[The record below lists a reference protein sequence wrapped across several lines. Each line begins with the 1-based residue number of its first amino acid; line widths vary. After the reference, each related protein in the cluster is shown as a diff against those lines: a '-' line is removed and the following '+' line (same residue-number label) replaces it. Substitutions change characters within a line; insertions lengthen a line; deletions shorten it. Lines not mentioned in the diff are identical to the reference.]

1 MERRHKIAIF
11 GDKNALVLRGESGKI
26 FIRCLVAQGKI
37 ESMKRIVTSSGQIV
51 GESSGK
57 LGINKELHPTTGSI
71 R

>member
-1 MERRHKIAIF
+1 ME
-11 GDKNALVLRGESGKI
+11 
-26 FIRCLVAQGKI
+26 
-37 ESMKRIVTSSGQIV
+37 RIVTSSGQIV